1 MDNKRSTLAPIIL
14 IIAFITYLGSVS
26 AEPEADYV
34 APRTWHDQPDL
45 QGVWY
50 FGSTTPFTRPPELGE
65 QAIYSP
71 EEARAI
77 EEEALQTNQAQ
88 EAPLDPDRPAPEL
101 GAFVGFEA
109 DFNFARL
116 RHEIQSVQGEYRT
129 SLIVQPADGQLPSRE
144 GFKDFHAKRR
154 ESGIAAYDGPEAQDA
169 GERCLT
175 GGMPVPS
182 LYPAPWNANMQI
194 VQNQDYVMIQTEM
207 IHDARII
214 KLSGNH
220 LGDHMTYWYGD
231 AIGYF
236 EDDTLVVH
244 SKNFRAEHSN
254 FLMRSSEEL
263 EATERFTRVGED
275 EIFYQV
281 IIDDPLAYT
290 EPFVVERTISR
301 RPHSEP
307 IYEFAC
313 HEGNHSM
320 KWVLTGARRAEVDS
334 AINSANSLESDQP

>member
-1 MDNKRSTLAPIIL
+1 MNKLRSTFPSLIL
-14 IIAFITYLGSVS
+14 VIAFIAYLGS
-26 AEPEADYV
+26 AAANPEATYTT
-34 APRTWHDQPDL
+34 PRTWHDQPDL

-50 FGSTTPFTRPPELGE
+50 FGSTTPFTRPTELGE
-65 QAIYSP
+65 QAVYSP

-77 EEEALQTNQAQ
+77 EEKALQSKLSQ
-88 EAPLDPDRPAPEL
+88 EAPLDPDRAAPEL

-116 RHEIQSVQGEYRT
+116 RHEMQAVQGEYRT
-129 SLIVQPADGQLPSRE
+129 SLIVQPANGQLPSRE

-154 ESGIAAYDGPEAQDA
+154 ESGVEAYDGPEAQDA

-182 LYPAPWNANMQI
+182 LYPSPWNANMQI

-214 KLSGNH
+214 KLSGSH
-220 LGDHMTYWYGD
+220 LGDHMMYWYGD
-231 AIGYF
+231 AIGYY
-236 EDDTLVVH
+236 EGDTLVVH

-254 FLMRSSEEL
+254 FLMRSSEKL
-263 EATERFTRVGED
+263 EVTERFTRVGED

-281 IIDDPLAYT
+281 IVDDPLAHT

-301 RPHSEP
+301 RPHNEP

-313 HEGNHSM
+313 HEGNYSM

-334 AINSANSLESDQP
+334 ALNGDGSPESD